1 MVDIDELVD
10 LYDEHGA
17 VVGVA
22 PRSRVRAQ
30 NLRHGATAV
39 LVRDALGR
47 IYVHR
52 RTTTKDV
59 YPGLLDFAAGGV
71 LQAGENPH
79 EGALRE
85 VEEELGVVGAALT
98 AVGPD
103 DYADEL
109 SSYRAFRYTTTFD
122 GPIRWQPEE
131 VSWGTWLTVAALR
144 RAIERS
150 PQEFVPDSAALWA
163 DRLAAWADDCVELV
177 GGWDSRTVL
186 VENRWVDRTPRHD
199 DTAGGLLAETR
210 LLPAIASALSL
221 EVPLPRVVERH
232 PLVVRHRLVV
242 GEAADPAT
250 LAVPDGQ
257 VLGRFLRAL
266 HQLPKSLA
274 TEHGVGTASHDPE
287 HRARTAAGFR
297 SVVLPMVAPSLAD
310 VAEALLD
317 RAQWSTVQRLCHADL
332 TGEHV
337 LVREGRVCGVID
349 WGDARV
355 TDPAVDLAWLV
366 HGTNE
371 PFARQLIRSYEASR
385 VEVAR
390 AALWFALVPWHGVS
404 RAVTLGDHA
413 ASQRLLPEVHAA
425 LRRWSMRA

>member
-1 MVDIDELVD
+1 MVVAAERVD
-10 LYDEHGA
+10 LYDEHGV

-22 PRSRVRAQ
+22 TRSRVRAQ

-71 LQAGENPH
+71 LQAGEDPH

-98 AVGPD
+98 LIGQD
-103 DYADEL
+103 NYTDEL
-109 SSYRAFRYTTTFD
+109 STYRAFRYTTTFD

-144 RAIERS
+144 RAIEQS
-150 PQEFVPDSAALWA
+150 PQQFVPDSTALWA
-163 DRLAAWADDCVELV
+163 DLLSAWALDRVELV
-177 GGWDSRTVL
+177 GGGDSRTVL
-186 VENRWVDRTPRHD
+186 VENRWVDRGPRHD

-210 LLPAIASALSL
+210 LLPAIAAELPL
-221 EVPLPRVVERH
+221 EVPLPQVVERH

-250 LAVPDGQ
+250 LTVSDGQ

-266 HQLPKSLA
+266 HLLPESLA
-274 TEHGVGTASHDPE
+274 GEHGVGTASHDAE
-287 HRARTAAGFR
+287 HRAFTVARFR
-297 SVVLPMVAPSLAD
+297 SVVLPMLTPSLAD
-310 VAEALLD
+310 IAEALLD
-317 RAQWSTVQRLCHADL
+317 RVQWSTGQRLCHGDL

-349 WGDARV
+349 WGEARV
-355 TDPAVDLAWLV
+355 TDPAIDLAWLV
-366 HGTNE
+366 HGTNGR
-371 PFARQLIRSYEASR
+371 FARQLIISYEASR
-385 VEVAR
+385 DEVAR
-390 AALWFALVPWHGVS
+390 SALWFALVPWHALS
-404 RAVTLGDHA
+404 RAVMLSDHA
-413 ASQRLLPEVHAA
+413 ASQRLLHEVHAA
-425 LRRWSMRA
+425 LRRWSTQA